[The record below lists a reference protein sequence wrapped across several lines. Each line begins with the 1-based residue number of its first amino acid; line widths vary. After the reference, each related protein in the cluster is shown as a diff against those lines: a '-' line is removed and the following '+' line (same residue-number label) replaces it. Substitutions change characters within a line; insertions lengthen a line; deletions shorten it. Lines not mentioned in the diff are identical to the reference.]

1 MPPFT
6 PKLERIKIQTA
17 RMLEIYGLLQRE
29 LENNKGLSV
38 SPEER
43 LLLHQAIATIEA
55 NMRQLQEYFANHKAE
70 NSPEAEEV
78 QELEEI
84 VNAVL
89 EWCISNREGE

>member
-1 MPPFT
+1 MSPFS

-43 LLLHQAIATIEA
+43 RLLHQSIATIEA

-70 NSPEAEEV
+70 NSPEAAEV

-89 EWCISNREGE
+89 EWCMSNREGE

>member
-1 MPPFT
+1 MSSFT

-43 LLLHQAIATIEA
+43 LLIQQAIATIEA
-55 NMRQLQEYFANHKAE
+55 NMRQLQEYFASHKAE

-78 QELEEI
+78 EELEEI

>member
-1 MPPFT
+1 MSPFS

-55 NMRQLQEYFANHKAE
+55 NMRQLQEYFASHKAE
-70 NSPEAEEV
+70 NSPEAAEV

-89 EWCISNREGE
+89 EWCMSNREGE

>member
-1 MPPFT
+1 MSSFT

-43 LLLHQAIATIEA
+43 RLLHQSIATIEA

-70 NSPEAEEV
+70 NSPEAAEV
-78 QELEEI
+78 QELEES

-89 EWCISNREGE
+89 EWCMSNREGE